1 MIAVQVLTCFPVRLK
16 KKPVAEECRRSMI
29 FFPVIGLILGALL
42 VGVEYL
48 LAFILPGSLVKLILV
63 GLLVIFTGGLHLDGL
78 ADTVDALSARIGK
91 EESLRIMKD
100 STIGPMGVIAIL
112 GCLAIKYV
120 ILLEFFAP
128 RLYAILLFFPL
139 VGRMAMVTVS
149 QFFPY
154 ARQSGT
160 GKAFIGK
167 GGVQETIIAGIISVL
182 ISGLLLRLRGLS
194 VLLVAVLIALIV
206 GRYCVKKFG
215 GLTGDNL
222 GLINELGEIV
232 ALVGVTI
239 II

>member
-1 MIAVQVLTCFPVRLK
+1 MFAKIPFKINKFLANMGRARARASQIYCVIRPERNAVERECN
-16 KKPVAEECRRSMI
+16 VARS
-29 FFPVIGLILGALL
+29 
-42 VGVEYL
+42 
-48 LAFILPGSLVKLILV
+48 
-63 GLLVIFTGGLHLDGL
+63 
-78 ADTVDALSARIGK
+78 
-91 EESLRIMKD
+91 D
-100 STIGPMGVIAIL
+100 SG
-112 GCLAIKYV
+112 
-120 ILLEFFAP
+120 
-128 RLYAILLFFPL
+128 
-139 VGRMAMVTVS
+139 VS